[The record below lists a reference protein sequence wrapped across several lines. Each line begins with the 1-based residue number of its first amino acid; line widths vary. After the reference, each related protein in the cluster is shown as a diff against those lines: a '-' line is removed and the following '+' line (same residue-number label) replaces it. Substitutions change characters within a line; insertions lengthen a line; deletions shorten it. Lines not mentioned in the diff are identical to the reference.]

1 MMTEEQIQV
10 IKDAHSN
17 LSSALL
23 ARNKNDIE
31 VHDWDSHFDAIVALE
46 STETADKEMTGE
58 QIQVIKDA
66 YSNLFSALLA
76 RNKNDIEVHD
86 WDSHFDTILE
96 LQKCFDFIK
105 PI

>member
-31 VHDWDSHFDAIVALE
+31 VHDWDSHFD
-46 STETADKEMTGE
+46 
-58 QIQVIKDA
+58 
-66 YSNLFSALLA
+66 
-76 RNKNDIEVHD
+76 
-86 WDSHFDTILE
+86 TILE